1 VIVFAAPRPSRHAAE
16 FKKQSARIPRAFG
29 EPIMGNHHSRHS
41 RHPESETFMEA
52 LTGGHKPD
60 YKTMSLCKLVGRIVQ
75 TALTGEV
82 ADETLQD
89 LTVLA
94 VQPAP
99 NAGRLMVVLM
109 QGRLTAATPLDDIYA
124 RLQRVQGL
132 LRSEIAQSTARKRTP
147 ELAFIVMRRPEV
159 QS

>member
-1 VIVFAAPRPSRHAAE
+1 
-16 FKKQSARIPRAFG
+16 
-29 EPIMGNHHSRHS
+29 MGIHHSRHS
-41 RHPESETFMEA
+41 RQDPFLEA
-52 LTGGHKPD
+52 LTGGQKPD

-82 ADETLQD
+82 ADEILQD
-89 LTVLA
+89 LTVLE

-124 RLQRVQGL
+124 RLERVQGL
-132 LRSEIAQSTARKRTP
+132 LRSEIAQSTTRKRTP
-147 ELAFIVMRRPEV
+147 ELAFMVMRRPTQEA
-159 QS
+159 QP